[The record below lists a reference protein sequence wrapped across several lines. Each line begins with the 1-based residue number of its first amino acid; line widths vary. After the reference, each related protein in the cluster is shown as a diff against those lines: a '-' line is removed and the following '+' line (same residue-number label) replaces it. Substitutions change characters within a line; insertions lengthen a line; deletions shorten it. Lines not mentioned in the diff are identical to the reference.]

1 MLHQKNGR
9 HKKMAA
15 IDLGAFSVHRWG
27 GAGSALVMSC
37 FLASPFPA

>member
-1 MLHQKNGR
+1 MAD
-9 HKKMAA
+9 KKMAA

-37 FLASPFPA
+37 FLTSPFPA